1 MIYLWR
7 SATIS
12 TSTATNTHRPLPSA
26 PASHTHEHDFST
38 IFSNF
43 QTLLVAF
50 FQKTYILTNLAT
62 FLKKP
67 KLSFSWKMSPV
78 LPREHEVCLSRR
90 CVTSP
95 GAVSRLPA
103 LCHVSRRCVTSLG
116 VCSEQ
121 RAAERQCIQL
131 AVPQQTRQYVIY
143 KTAFPSTCLDF

>member
-50 FQKTYILTNLAT
+50 FHKTYILTNLAT

-67 KLSFSWKMSPV
+67 KLSFSWKMS
-78 LPREHEVCLSRR
+78 REHEVCL
-90 CVTSP
+90 
-95 GAVSRLPA
+95 
-103 LCHVSRRCVTSLG
+103 SRRCVTSLG

-121 RAAERQCIQL
+121 RAAERQRIQL
-131 AVPQQTRQYVIY
+131 AVPQQTRQYIIY